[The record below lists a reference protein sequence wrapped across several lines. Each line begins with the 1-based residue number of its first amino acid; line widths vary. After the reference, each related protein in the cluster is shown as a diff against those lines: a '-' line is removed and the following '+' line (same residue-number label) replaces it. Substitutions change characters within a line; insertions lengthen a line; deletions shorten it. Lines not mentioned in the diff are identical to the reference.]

1 MPELSPALPNPT
13 TAVYANAVADQD
25 EGGIKLLELWR
36 AIRRRQ
42 RLVLVVGS
50 SVFAAVAAYTLYQR
64 ITAPIYAGSFQLLIS
79 DPISSGGGAGG
90 DGGALE
96 GGGGVVES
104 LARNRTSVDIP
115 TLVQTLSS
123 PLVLDPLRRQ
133 LGAAAGPLSS
143 LAVSQA
149 GSARQ
154 GGLVQGVLE
163 VKLLGRQPAEVQRNL
178 DVLSQAYL
186 QFALS
191 QRRER
196 LSQGLVFLDQQ
207 EPVLVAKVNGLQVKL
222 ANFRRQHNLLS
233 PETEAGALKAESMTM
248 ATQLRQVEAERVRL
262 LKLRQD
268 IASGRL
274 TAANFSS
281 GATGATG
288 GGNGAAGQADGV
300 SVTQARSDLLDQL
313 QSVEQQLAE
322 ARSVYRSDSP
332 RVQNLVALR
341 NRLAGQRRS
350 QQLEAVDTAL
360 ALNGTRSG
368 TLNAQIQ
375 QIDRRFLKQP
385 NLIKD
390 YEECQQQLK
399 VAQDN
404 LASFLSTRATF
415 QLEQAQNTLPW
426 KLIAPPQVK
435 GYPEEPSLRKGLL
448 SGLMLGVVAG
458 VGAGLLRDKL
468 DHGFRNPREV
478 KEELGEAL
486 LGHIPH
492 VAFFQGVRE
501 DKRFLL
507 QELDRSSAKPVAADS
522 PAGPT
527 GSAVADAPEK
537 PGLSGYQRF
546 FYQEAFRNLFTS
558 IRFLSSDKPL
568 RSLALTSSLPAEGKT
583 LVNALLAKTL
593 SEMGQ
598 RVLLV
603 DADMRKPQLHHRL
616 GLNNLTG
623 LSNLLTEA
631 DLHWRDVLQPV
642 QGYDNWSVIT
652 AGTRPPD
659 TTRLLSSK
667 RMHQLVTEL
676 AESDQFD
683 LVLYDTPPV
692 LGLADAPLVAQHVDG
707 LILLVSL
714 DRVDRN
720 LPKEAISR
728 VRSSGAQLL
737 GVVTN
742 ALKEESE
749 HSAAYGYGNR
759 YKYGYSSKNGYGYGY
774 GYGYGVYDPRSSYSY
789 YAGSDADSDAES
801 TADSAETSQENSPS
815 AWRVQASRV
824 RRRILDWI
832 DT

>member
-1 MPELSPALPNPT
+1 VYSKPPE
-13 TAVYANAVADQD
+13 DQD
-25 EGGIKLLELWR
+25 SGGAQLIEIWQS
-36 AIRRRQ
+36 IRRHQ
-42 RLVLVVGS
+42 RLVLVVGTT
-50 SVFAAVAAYTLYQR
+50 VFVACSAITVHRR
-64 ITAPIYAGSFQLLIS
+64 ITAPVYAGSFQLLIS
-79 DPISSGGGAGG
+79 DPISSEGGGGG
-90 DGGALE
+90 SDLE

-115 TLVQTLSS
+115 TLIQTLSS
-123 PLVLDPLRRQ
+123 PLVLDPLRQQ
-133 LGAAAGPLSS
+133 LGAASAPINS
-143 LAVSQA
+143 LTVTQP
-149 GSARQ
+149 GKVNR

-163 VKLLGRQPAEVQRNL
+163 VKLLGRKPAEVQRSL
-178 DVLSQAYL
+178 DALSQAYL
-186 QFALS
+186 QFALG

-207 EPVLVAKVNGLQVKL
+207 EPLLVAKVDKLQGKL

-233 PETEAGALKAESMTM
+233 PETEAGALKAESLGM
-248 ATQLRQVEAERVRL
+248 ATQLRQVQAERTRL

-281 GATGATG
+281 VATGAVG
-288 GGNGAAGQADGV
+288 GASGQIDGV

-350 QQLEAVDTAL
+350 QQLEAVDTSL
-360 ALNGTRSG
+360 ALNATRSG

-375 QIDRRFLKQP
+375 QIDRQFLKQP
-385 NLIKD
+385 SLIKD
-390 YEECQQQLK
+390 YEERQQQLK

-426 KLIAPPQVK
+426 KLIAPPKVK
-435 GYPEEPSLRKGLL
+435 GFPEEPSIKKGIFL
-448 SGLMLGVVAG
+448 GLMLGLVSG
-458 VGAGLLRDKL
+458 LGAGLLRDRL
-468 DHGFRNPREV
+468 DRGFRNPGEV

-501 DKRFLL
+501 NKRFLL
-507 QELDRSSAKPVAADS
+507 QELDRSSAKPSAAEG
-522 PAGPT
+522 AG
-527 GSAVADAPEK
+527 ADAGAGAGTSPDTPAQ
-537 PGLSGYQRF
+537 PGLTGYQRF

-568 RSLALTSSLPAEGKT
+568 RTLALTSSLPAEGKT

-603 DADMRKPQLHHRL
+603 DADMRKSQLHYRL

-623 LSNLLTEA
+623 LSNLLTEPN
-631 DLHWRDVLQPV
+631 LHWRDVVQSV
-642 QGYDNWSVIT
+642 QGYDNWSVLT

-659 TTRLLSSK
+659 ATRLLSSK
-667 RMHQLVTEL
+667 RMHELVREL

-683 LVLYDTPPV
+683 LVLFDTPPV

-714 DRVDRN
+714 NRVDRG

-728 VRSSGAQLL
+728 VRSSGAQVL

-742 ALKEESE
+742 AIKEESE
-749 HSAAYGYGNR
+749 HNAAYGYGNR
-759 YKYGYSSKNGYGYGY
+759 YKYGYGGYGY
-774 GYGYGVYDPRSSYSY
+774 GYGYGVYDSRSSYSY
-789 YAGSDADSDAES
+789 YAGSDKDGDAES
-801 TADSAETSQENSPS
+801 TADTSQATSRS
-815 AWRVQASRV
+815 AWRVQASKL
-824 RRRILDWI
+824 RRRFLNWI

>member
-1 MPELSPALPNPT
+1 VYSKPPE
-13 TAVYANAVADQD
+13 DQD
-25 EGGIKLLELWR
+25 SGGAQLIEIWQS
-36 AIRRRQ
+36 IRRHQ
-42 RLVLVVGS
+42 RLVLVVGTT
-50 SVFAAVAAYTLYQR
+50 VFVACSAITVHRR
-64 ITAPIYAGSFQLLIS
+64 ITAPVYAGSFQLLIS
-79 DPISSGGGAGG
+79 DPISSEGAGG
-90 DGGALE
+90 GSDLE

-115 TLVQTLSS
+115 TLIQTLSS
-123 PLVLDPLRRQ
+123 PLVLDPLRQQ
-133 LGAAAGPLSS
+133 LGAASAPINS
-143 LAVSQA
+143 LTVTQP
-149 GSARQ
+149 GKVNR

-163 VKLLGRQPAEVQRNL
+163 VKLLGRKPAEVQRSL
-178 DVLSQAYL
+178 DALSQAYL
-186 QFALS
+186 QFALG

-207 EPVLVAKVNGLQVKL
+207 EPLLVAKVDKLQGKL

-233 PETEAGALKAESMTM
+233 PETEAGALKAESMGM
-248 ATQLRQVEAERVRL
+248 ATQLRQVQAERTRL

-281 GATGATG
+281 GATGAAG
-288 GGNGAAGQADGV
+288 GAAGQADGV

-332 RVQNLVALR
+332 RVQNLVTLR

-350 QQLEAVDTAL
+350 QQLEAVDTSL
-360 ALNGTRSG
+360 DLNATRSATISG
-368 TLNAQIQ
+368 QIQ
-375 QIDRRFLKQP
+375 QIDRQFLKQP
-385 NLIKD
+385 SLIKD
-390 YEECQQQLK
+390 YEERQQQLK

-435 GYPEEPSLRKGLL
+435 GFPEEPSIKKGVFL
-448 SGLMLGVVAG
+448 GFMLGVVSG
-458 VGAGLLRDKL
+458 VGAGLLRDRL
-468 DHGFRNPREV
+468 DRGYRNPGEV

-492 VAFFQGVRE
+492 VAFFRGVRE

-507 QELDRSSAKPVAADS
+507 KELDRNSSKPVAADGATGEAGADT
-522 PAGPT
+522 PAQ
-527 GSAVADAPEK
+527 

-568 RSLALTSSLPAEGKT
+568 RSLALTSSVPSEGKS
-583 LVNALLAKTL
+583 LVNVLLAKTL

-603 DADMRKPQLHHRL
+603 DADMRKPQLHYRL

-623 LSNLLTEA
+623 LSNLLTEPN
-631 DLHWRDVLQPV
+631 LHWPDVIQTVL
-642 QGYDNWSVIT
+642 GYDNWSVLT
-652 AGTRPPD
+652 SGTRPPD

-667 RMHQLVTEL
+667 RMHELVQQLSN
-676 AESDQFD
+676 SDQFD
-683 LVLYDTPPV
+683 LVLFDTPPV
-692 LGLADAPLVAQHVDG
+692 LGLADAPLLAQHLDG

-714 DRVDRN
+714 DRVDRG

-728 VRSSGAQLL
+728 VRSSGAQVL

-742 ALKEESE
+742 AVKEESE
-749 HSAAYGYGNR
+749 HNAAYGYGNR
-759 YKYGYSSKNGYGYGY
+759 YKYGYGSKYGYGY

-789 YAGSDADSDAES
+789 YAGSDEDGDGES
-801 TADSAETSQENSPS
+801 TDDISQATSRS
-815 AWRVQASRV
+815 AWRVQASKL
-824 RRRILDWI
+824 RRRFLNWI

>member
-1 MPELSPALPNPT
+1 MVYSKPPE
-13 TAVYANAVADQD
+13 DQD
-25 EGGIKLLELWR
+25 SGGAQLIEIWQS
-36 AIRRRQ
+36 IRRHQ
-42 RLVLVVGS
+42 RLVLVVGTT
-50 SVFAAVAAYTLYQR
+50 VFVACSAITVHRR
-64 ITAPIYAGSFQLLIS
+64 ITAPVYAGSFQLLIS
-79 DPISSGGGAGG
+79 DPISSEGAGG
-90 DGGALE
+90 GSDLE

-115 TLVQTLSS
+115 TLIQTLSS
-123 PLVLDPLRRQ
+123 PLVLDPLRQQ
-133 LGAAAGPLSS
+133 LGAASAPINS
-143 LAVSQA
+143 LTVTQP
-149 GSARQ
+149 GKVNR

-163 VKLLGRQPAEVQRNL
+163 VKLLGRKPAEVQRSL
-178 DVLSQAYL
+178 DALSQAYL
-186 QFALS
+186 QFALG

-207 EPVLVAKVNGLQVKL
+207 EPLLVAKVDQLQGKL

-233 PETEAGALKAESMTM
+233 PETEAGALKAESMGM
-248 ATQLRQVEAERVRL
+248 ATQLRQVQAERTRL

-281 GATGATG
+281 GATGAAG
-288 GGNGAAGQADGV
+288 GAAGQADGV

-332 RVQNLVALR
+332 RVQNLVTLR

-350 QQLEAVDTAL
+350 QQLEAVDTSL
-360 ALNGTRSG
+360 DLNATRSATISG
-368 TLNAQIQ
+368 QIQ
-375 QIDRRFLKQP
+375 QIDRQFLKQP
-385 NLIKD
+385 SLIKD
-390 YEECQQQLK
+390 YEERQQQLK

-435 GYPEEPSLRKGLL
+435 GFPEEPSIKKGVFL
-448 SGLMLGVVAG
+448 GFMLGVVSG
-458 VGAGLLRDKL
+458 VGAGLLRDRL
-468 DHGFRNPREV
+468 DRGYRNPGEV

-501 DKRFLL
+501 DKRFML
-507 QELDRSSAKPVAADS
+507 QELDLNSSRPVAATS
-522 PAGPT
+522 PE
-527 GSAVADAPEK
+527 GSAPGSVLADSAEK

-558 IRFLSSDKPL
+558 IRFLSSDKPI
-568 RSLALTSSLPAEGKT
+568 RSLALTSSLPAEGKS
-583 LVNALLAKTL
+583 LVNVLLAKTL

-603 DADMRKPQLHHRL
+603 DADMRKPQIHHRL

-623 LSNLLTEA
+623 LSNLLTEPN
-631 DLHWRDVLQPV
+631 LHWRDVIQTV
-642 QGYDNWSVIT
+642 QGYENWSVLT
-652 AGTRPPD
+652 SGTRPPD

-667 RMHQLVTEL
+667 RMQELVQEL
-676 AESDQFD
+676 GNSDQFD
-683 LVLYDTPPV
+683 LVLFDTPPV
-692 LGLADAPLVAQHVDG
+692 LGLADAPLLAQHLDG

-714 DRVDRN
+714 DRVDRG

-728 VRSSGAQLL
+728 VRSSGAQVL

-742 ALKEESE
+742 AVKEESE
-749 HSAAYGYGNR
+749 HNAAYGYGNR
-759 YKYGYSSKNGYGYGY
+759 YKYGYGAGGYGYGY
-774 GYGYGVYDPRSSYSY
+774 GYGYGVYDARSSYSY
-789 YAGSDADSDAES
+789 YAGSDKDGDAES
-801 TADSAETSQENSPS
+801 TADTSQATSRS
-815 AWRVQASRV
+815 AWRVQASKL
-824 RRRILDWI
+824 RRRFLNWI

>member
-1 MPELSPALPNPT
+1 MQELSPALPNPT
-13 TAVYANAVADQD
+13 TGAVVYANPTAEQD
-25 EGGIKLLELWR
+25 GGGVQLIEIWR

-42 RLVLVVGS
+42 RLILVVGS
-50 SVFAAVAAYTLYQR
+50 SVFVALAANTLYKR
-64 ITAPIYAGSFQLLIS
+64 ITAPIYSGNFQLLIS
-79 DPISSGGGAGG
+79 DPISSSGGAGG
-90 DGGALE
+90 GME

-133 LGAAAGPLSS
+133 LGAAAAPLSS

-149 GSARQ
+149 GSQ
-154 GGLVQGVLE
+154 GGLVPGVLE
-163 VKLLGRQPAEVQRNL
+163 VKLLGRQPAEVQRSL

-207 EPVLVAKVNGLQVKL
+207 EPVLVAKVNALQVKL

-233 PETEAGALKAESMTM
+233 PETEAGALKGESMAM
-248 ATQLRQVEAERVRL
+248 ATQLRQVEAERIRL

-268 IASGRL
+268 IVAGRL
-274 TAANFSS
+274 TAANFS
-281 GATGATG
+281 TGAS
-288 GGNGAAGQADGV
+288 GQGDGV

-322 ARSVYRSDSP
+322 ARSVFRSDSP

-350 QQLEAVDTAL
+350 QQLEAVGTAL

-426 KLIAPPQVK
+426 KLIAPPQVN

-448 SGLMLGVVAG
+448 NGLMLGVVAG
-458 VGAGLLRDKL
+458 VGAGLLRDRL

-507 QELDRSSAKPVAADS
+507 QELDRSSSKQPSAESSSESSAES
-522 PAGPT
+522 PASGAIG
-527 GSAVADAPEK
+527 GSPEK
-537 PGLSGYQRF
+537 PALSGYQRF

-568 RSLALTSSLPAEGKT
+568 RSLALTSTLPAEGKT

-631 DLHWRDVLQPV
+631 NLHWRDVLQPV

-676 AESDQFD
+676 AESNQFD
-683 LVLYDTPPV
+683 IVLYDTPPV

-742 ALKEESE
+742 ALTEESE
-749 HSAAYGYGNR
+749 HFASYGYGNR
-759 YKYGYSSKNGYGYGY
+759 YKYGYGSKKGY
-774 GYGYGVYDPRSSYSY
+774 GYGYGVYDQRSSYSY
-789 YAGSDADSDAES
+789 YAGGDADSDAES
-801 TADSAETSQENSPS
+801 TAETSPASFLG
-815 AWRVQASRV
+815 ACRVKASKL
-824 RRRILDWI
+824 RRRWLNWI
-832 DT
+832 DR

>member
-1 MPELSPALPNPT
+1 V
-13 TAVYANAVADQD
+13 VYANPSAEQDADGVQ
-25 EGGIKLLELWR
+25 LLEIWR

-42 RLVLVVGS
+42 RLVLVVGT
-50 SVFAAVAAYTLYQR
+50 SVFAAFSANTLYQR
-64 ITAPIYAGSFQLLIS
+64 ITAPVYAGSFQLLIA
-79 DPISSGGGAGG
+79 DPINSSGGGAGS
-90 DGGALE
+90 GGGLE

-115 TLVQTLSS
+115 TLIQTLSS
-123 PLVLDPLRRQ
+123 PLVLDPVYQQ
-133 LGAAAGPLSS
+133 LGKASGPISS
-143 LAVSQA
+143 LSVSQA
-149 GSARQ
+149 GGTRRA
-154 GGLVQGVLE
+154 GMVEGVLE
-163 VKLLGRQPAEVQRNL
+163 VKLLGRKPAEVQRSL
-178 DVLSQAYL
+178 DALSQAFL
-186 QFALS
+186 QFALN
-191 QRRER
+191 QKRER
-196 LSQGLVFLDQQ
+196 LSQGLLFLDQQ
-207 EPVLVAKVNGLQVKL
+207 EPLLVEKVDKLQAKL
-222 ANFRRQHNLLS
+222 ANFRRQYNLLS
-233 PETEAGALKAESMTM
+233 PETEAGALKAESMGM
-248 ATQLRQVEAERVRL
+248 ATQQRQVEAERTRL

-281 GATGATG
+281 GGTAD
-288 GGNGAAGQADGV
+288 AAGQIDGV

-350 QQLEAVDTAL
+350 QQLEAVDTSL
-360 ALNGTRSG
+360 ALNATRSG

-375 QIDRRFLKQP
+375 QIDRQFLKQP
-385 NLIKD
+385 SLIKD
-390 YEECQQQLK
+390 YEERQQQLK

-435 GYPEEPSLRKGLL
+435 GFPEEPSLKKGVFL
-448 SGLMLGVVAG
+448 GLMLGLVSG
-458 VGAGLLRDKL
+458 VGAGLLRDRL
-468 DHGFRNPREV
+468 DRGFRNPSEV

-507 QELDRSSAKPVAADS
+507 QELDFSSSKPVAA
-522 PAGPT
+522 AGPE
-527 GSAVADAPEK
+527 GSPPGSVLADSAEK

-558 IRFLSSDKPL
+558 IRFLSSDKPI
-568 RSLALTSSLPAEGKT
+568 RSLALTSSLPSEGKS
-583 LVNALLAKTL
+583 LVNVLLAKTL

-603 DADMRKPQLHHRL
+603 DADMRKPQLHYRL

-623 LSNLLTEA
+623 LSNLLTEPN
-631 DLHWRDVLQPV
+631 LHWPDVVHKV
-642 QGYDNWSVIT
+642 QRYDNWSVLT
-652 AGTRPPD
+652 SGTRPPD
-659 TTRLLSSK
+659 TTRLLSSN
-667 RMHQLVTEL
+667 RMHELVQEL
-676 AESDQFD
+676 TNSGQFD
-683 LVLYDTPPV
+683 LVLFDTPPV
-692 LGLADAPLVAQHVDG
+692 LGLADAPLLSQHLDG
-707 LILLVSL
+707 MILLVSL
-714 DRVDRN
+714 GQVDRG

-728 VRSSGAQLL
+728 VRSSGAQVL

-742 ALKEESE
+742 AVKEESE
-749 HSAAYGYGNR
+749 HNAAYGYGNR
-759 YKYGYSSKNGYGYGY
+759 YKYGYGSKY
-774 GYGYGVYDPRSSYSY
+774 GYGYGVYDTRSSYSY
-789 YAGSDADSDAES
+789 YNQDDSEGDGES
-801 TADSAETSQENSPS
+801 TAETSQETSRS
-815 AWRVQASRV
+815 AWRMQASKL
-824 RRRILDWI
+824 RRRVLDWI